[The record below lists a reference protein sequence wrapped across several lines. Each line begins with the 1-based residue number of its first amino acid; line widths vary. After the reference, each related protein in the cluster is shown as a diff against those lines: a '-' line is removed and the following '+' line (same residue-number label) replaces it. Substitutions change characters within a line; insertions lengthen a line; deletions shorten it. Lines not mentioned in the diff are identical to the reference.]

1 MVTLVN
7 RAKMSTATTGTGTI
21 TLGSAV
27 AGFQTFA
34 DAGVANAETVRYTIE
49 DGAAFEIGTGTYTS
63 SGTTLSRA
71 LIESSTGSLL
81 NLSGSAIV
89 YVTAAAQDLQSDTA
103 NTASTLVARDAS
115 GDFSAGT
122 ITAALSGNATTS
134 SSTTGNAA
142 TATALQTARTIG
154 GVSFDGTA
162 NINLPG
168 VNTTGNQNTSGNAA
182 TATALA
188 TGRTISLTGDVTGT
202 SGSFDGTGNVSIA
215 ATIAANS
222 VALGT
227 DTTGNYVATIATGA
241 GLDGSASSEGAT
253 PTISLNLSELATST
267 TNGDGDFFVVVDA
280 SNVQRKLTKANIN
293 NSGFNNDAGYTTNV
307 GDITGVTAGTYL
319 TGGGTSGTVTLNV
332 DATTTNTASKV
343 VARDGSGN
351 FAAGTIT
358 AALSGNA
365 TTATTAT
372 NQSGGT
378 VSATTG
384 TFSTSATI
392 DGHLLQDSSDRS
404 GLLEISSALGTW
416 NGIQIKPTSTS
427 LWSIMGDQDDFGIY
441 DDYNNEWIILYN
453 ENSTLQLHANGSN
466 TVTVTTSGLTVSG
479 SITVSGTVDGRDVA
493 ADGTKLDGI
502 AAGAQTGTVTSVT
515 GGTYLTGGTITTTGT
530 LAVDATSANTASKVV
545 ARDAS
550 GNFSA
555 GTITAALSGNATTAT
570 TLQTARTINGVS
582 FDGSANIT
590 VADSTKLPLTG
601 GTLSGNL
608 ALGNNDITGVDELVF
623 NDNVRLLDQGDDK
636 YLNLKWNNSGGGGL
650 ILYDGDGVR
659 HGTFY
664 GNGSGETGILDNDFS
679 WAVRIRTGSNSNIY
693 YCNGNAELYIFTTY
707 VYAPGSFR
715 SPIFYDYNNTS
726 YYLNPSSTGVSA
738 NFAGTVT
745 INQVNYTG
753 TDGTAGQVLT
763 TDGSGNATFADA
775 AGGGGT
781 ITATA
786 SGALANGDPVV
797 INSNG
802 TVSVVTEN
810 SATTGSPQ
818 DTGEG
823 SAAGNEAVCVSY
835 DPSASAMLISFRDD
849 VSNSGRTMAATISG
863 QTITYG
869 SMTNVSVSR
878 DIQASIYYPT
888 ENATFL
894 CEINNRDFEVVTV
907 SGTTV
912 TRTTGG
918 VFDTSTDFFAGCYDA
933 SADKL
938 IALGTVD
945 VAGIDYTS
953 LQAVDLTGTTITK
966 GSNTISAGSI
976 ADPNNINRGS
986 VTYDSAKNDNTFIVS
1001 NSSGTFIETWSCSG
1015 TTLTNVSTSGFVVN
1029 TISSEVRVIYGSTSN
1044 SYLFFYK
1051 DSTYSSYLTVVGA
1064 TRVGNSFSFGTP
1076 VIVASSNYNDLQ
1088 IGYNPAANKFL
1099 VSYVGASNYRYLHE
1113 VTPSGNDVGVGS
1125 AVDVSNSVAVEAR
1138 TFSNIAYDSDTEQ
1151 NILGYAIAS
1160 DQSIFAV
1167 VYDPAASSLGSN
1179 TFIGFSDGA
1188 YSDTATA
1195 TIQVVGS
1202 VDDAQTGLTTGKKH
1216 YVQGDGSL
1224 ATSPDTPEVFAGTAL
1239 SATEILIKG

>member
-81 NLSGSAIV
+81 NLSGSAVV

-115 GDFSAGT
+115 GDFSAGA
-122 ITAALSGNATTS
+122 ITGTSFVSSGNMTFGDNDKAIFGAGSDLEIYHDGSQSIIADVGIGPLVIKGGNNGIISLENGNGETMLSATGNGSVDLYYDNALKLATTATGISITGTATATTFSGALSGNAT
-134 SSTTGNAA
+134 
-142 TATALQTARTIG
+142 
-154 GVSFDGTA
+154 
-162 NINLPG
+162 
-168 VNTTGNQNTSGNAA
+168 

-227 DTTGNYVATIATGA
+227 DTTGNYVATIATGT

-253 PTISLNLSELATST
+253 PTISLDLSELATST

-307 GDITGVTAGTYL
+307 GDITGVTAGSYL

-332 DATTTNTASKV
+332 DATSANTASKV
-343 VARDGSGN
+343 VARDASGN
-351 FAAGTIT
+351 FSAG
-358 AALSGNA
+358 LV
-365 TTATTAT
+365 
-372 NQSGGT
+372 T
-378 VSATTG
+378 V
-384 TFSTSATI
+384 TSANI
-392 DGHLLQDSSDRS
+392 DGHVLQDSADRS
-404 GLLEISSALGTW
+404 GLLGISTALGTW
-416 NGIQIKPTSTS
+416 KGIQIIASGTA
-427 LWSIMGDQDDFGIY
+427 LWSVMGDQDDFGFY
-441 DDYNNEWIILYN
+441 DDINNDWILRYN
-453 ENSTLQLHANGSN
+453 ENSTLELYANGSN
-466 TVTVTTSGLTVSG
+466 TVDVTTSGLTVTGNISV
-479 SITVSGTVDGRDVA
+479 TGTVDGRDVA

-590 VADSTKLPLTG
+590 VADATKLPLTG

-636 YLNLKWNNSGGGGL
+636 YLNLKWNNSAGGGL

-664 GNGSGETGILDNDFS
+664 GSGTGETGILDNDGS
-679 WAVRIRTGSNSNIY
+679 WAVRIRTGSSSNIY
-693 YCNGNAELYIFTTY
+693 YCNGNAELYVLTTY

-715 SPIFYDYNNTS
+715 SPIFYDYNDTS

-738 NFAGTVT
+738 NFAGTITV
-745 INQVNYTG
+745 NQVNYTG
-753 TDGTAGQVLT
+753 TDGTNGQVLT
-763 TDGSGNATFADA
+763 TDGAGNATFADA
-775 AGGGGT
+775 GGGALELISSTTIGTAVSTVDITSGFSSSYDTYMIDVTGTAVSNSNNKEVELQIYDNSTLLTAGNYRYRDATAGNNTSQSEIVIAAYDSGQNNVGFNFTIRNANDETWYIQSMGAEDYALGGWYDQSTGPVTGFRLTGNNTNFTGGT
-781 ITATA
+781 IRLY
-786 SGALANGDPVV
+786 GVK
-797 INSNG
+797 NS
-802 TVSVVTEN
+802 
-810 SATTGSPQ
+810 
-818 DTGEG
+818 
-823 SAAGNEAVCVSY
+823 
-835 DPSASAMLISFRDD
+835 
-849 VSNSGRTMAATISG
+849 
-863 QTITYG
+863 
-869 SMTNVSVSR
+869 
-878 DIQASIYYPT
+878 
-888 ENATFL
+888 
-894 CEINNRDFEVVTV
+894 
-907 SGTTV
+907 
-912 TRTTGG
+912 
-918 VFDTSTDFFAGCYDA
+918 
-933 SADKL
+933 
-938 IALGTVD
+938 
-945 VAGIDYTS
+945 
-953 LQAVDLTGTTITK
+953 
-966 GSNTISAGSI
+966 
-976 ADPNNINRGS
+976 
-986 VTYDSAKNDNTFIVS
+986 
-1001 NSSGTFIETWSCSG
+1001 
-1015 TTLTNVSTSGFVVN
+1015 
-1029 TISSEVRVIYGSTSN
+1029 
-1044 SYLFFYK
+1044 
-1051 DSTYSSYLTVVGA
+1051 
-1064 TRVGNSFSFGTP
+1064 
-1076 VIVASSNYNDLQ
+1076 
-1088 IGYNPAANKFL
+1088 
-1099 VSYVGASNYRYLHE
+1099 
-1113 VTPSGNDVGVGS
+1113 
-1125 AVDVSNSVAVEAR
+1125 
-1138 TFSNIAYDSDTEQ
+1138 
-1151 NILGYAIAS
+1151 
-1160 DQSIFAV
+1160 
-1167 VYDPAASSLGSN
+1167 
-1179 TFIGFSDGA
+1179 
-1188 YSDTATA
+1188 
-1195 TIQVVGS
+1195 
-1202 VDDAQTGLTTGKKH
+1202 
-1216 YVQGDGSL
+1216 
-1224 ATSPDTPEVFAGTAL
+1224 
-1239 SATEILIKG
+1239 

>member
-1 MVTLVN
+1 
-7 RAKMSTATTGTGTI
+7 MSTATTGTGTI

-115 GDFSAGT
+115 GDFSAGA
-122 ITAALSGNATTS
+122 ITGTSFVSSGNMTFGDNDKAIFGAGSDLEIYHDGSQSIIADVGIGPLVIKGGNNGIISLENGNGETMLSATGNGSVDLYYDNALKLATTATGISITGTATATTFSGALSGNAT
-134 SSTTGNAA
+134 
-142 TATALQTARTIG
+142 
-154 GVSFDGTA
+154 
-162 NINLPG
+162 
-168 VNTTGNQNTSGNAA
+168 

-227 DTTGNYVATIATGA
+227 DTTGNYVATIATGT

-253 PTISLNLSELATST
+253 PTISLDLSELATST

-307 GDITGVTAGTYL
+307 GDITGVTAGSYL

-332 DATTTNTASKV
+332 DATSANTASKV
-343 VARDGSGN
+343 VARDASGN
-351 FAAGTIT
+351 FSAG
-358 AALSGNA
+358 LV
-365 TTATTAT
+365 
-372 NQSGGT
+372 T
-378 VSATTG
+378 V
-384 TFSTSATI
+384 TSANI
-392 DGHLLQDSSDRS
+392 DGHVLQDSADRS
-404 GLLEISSALGTW
+404 GLLGISTALGTW
-416 NGIQIKPTSTS
+416 KGIQIIASGTA
-427 LWSIMGDQDDFGIY
+427 LWSVMGDQDDFGFY
-441 DDYNNEWIILYN
+441 DDINNDWILRYN
-453 ENSTLQLHANGSN
+453 ENSTLELYANGSN
-466 TVTVTTSGLTVSG
+466 TVDVTTSGLTVTGNISV
-479 SITVSGTVDGRDVA
+479 TGTVDGRDVA

-590 VADSTKLPLTG
+590 VADATKLPLTG

-636 YLNLKWNNSGGGGL
+636 YLNLKWNNSAGGGL

-664 GNGSGETGILDNDFS
+664 GSGTGETGILDNDGS
-679 WAVRIRTGSNSNIY
+679 WAVRIRTGSSSNIY
-693 YCNGNAELYIFTTY
+693 YCNGNAELYVLTTY

-726 YYLNPSSTGVSA
+726 YYLNPSTTGVSA

-775 AGGGGT
+775 AGGG
-781 ITATA
+781 
-786 SGALANGDPVV
+786 AL
-797 INSNG
+797 
-802 TVSVVTEN
+802 E
-810 SATTGSPQ
+810 
-818 DTGEG
+818 
-823 SAAGNEAVCVSY
+823 
-835 DPSASAMLISFRDD
+835 LISSTTIGTA
-849 VSNSGRTMAATISG
+849 VS
-863 QTITYG
+863 
-869 SMTNVSVSR
+869 
-878 DIQASIYYPT
+878 
-888 ENATFL
+888 
-894 CEINNRDFEVVTV
+894 
-907 SGTTV
+907 
-912 TRTTGG
+912 
-918 VFDTSTDFFAGCYDA
+918 
-933 SADKL
+933 
-938 IALGTVD
+938 TVD
-945 VAGIDYTS
+945 I
-953 LQAVDLTGTTITK
+953 
-966 GSNTISAGSI
+966 
-976 ADPNNINRGS
+976 
-986 VTYDSAKNDNTFIVS
+986 
-1001 NSSGTFIETWSCSG
+1001 
-1015 TTLTNVSTSGFVVN
+1015 TSGF
-1029 TISSEVRVIYGSTSN
+1029 S
-1044 SYLFFYK
+1044 
-1051 DSTYSSYLTVVGA
+1051 SSYDTYMIDVTG
-1064 TRVGNSFSFGTP
+1064 
-1076 VIVASSNYNDLQ
+1076 VAKNVARDANVELQ
-1088 IGYNPAANKFL
+1088 IYDNGTLLTGANYDFKDESAANVNGANEFTIGEFDL
-1099 VSYVGASNYRYLHE
+1099 ASNDNGVNFTIRNA
-1113 VTPSGNDVGVGS
+1113 ND
-1125 AVDVSNSVAVEAR
+1125 ATWYVESMGGR
-1138 TFSNIAYDSDTEQ
+1138 RIFM
-1151 NILGYAIAS
+1151 LGGWY
-1160 DQSIFAV
+1160 DQSTGPV
-1167 VYDPAASSLGSN
+1167 
-1179 TFIGFSDGA
+1179 TGFRLLLSRDDMTGG
-1188 YSDTATA
+1188 
-1195 TIQVVGS
+1195 TIRLYGVKNS
-1202 VDDAQTGLTTGKKH
+1202 
-1216 YVQGDGSL
+1216 
-1224 ATSPDTPEVFAGTAL
+1224 
-1239 SATEILIKG
+1239 

>member
-1 MVTLVN
+1 
-7 RAKMSTATTGTGTI
+7 MSTATTGTGTI

-63 SGTTLSRA
+63 SGTTLSRT

-115 GDFSAGT
+115 GNFSAGT

-142 TATALQTARTIG
+142 TATSLETARTIG

-168 VNTTGNQNTSGNAA
+168 VNTSGNQDTSGNAT

-202 SGSFDGTGNVSIA
+202 SGSFDGSGNVSIA

-227 DTTGNYVATIATGA
+227 DTTGNYVATIATGT

-253 PTISLNLSELATST
+253 PTISLNLSELPTST
-267 TNGDGDFFVVVDA
+267 TNGDGDFFVVVDTLG
-280 SNVQRKLTKANIN
+280 VQRKLTKANIN
-293 NSGFNNDAGYTTNV
+293 NSGFNNNAGYTTN
-307 GDITGVTAGTYL
+307 TGTVTSVTGGSYL
-319 TGGGTSGTVTLNV
+319 TGGTITTTGTLAV
-332 DATTTNTASKV
+332 DATSANTASKV
-343 VARDGSGN
+343 VARDASGN
-351 FAAGTIT
+351 FSAGTIT
-358 AALSGNA
+358 ASLSGNA

-392 DGHLLQDSSDRS
+392 DGILLQDSTNRS
-404 GLLEISSALGTW
+404 GLLQVSSGGAWEGFAIAPTGT
-416 NGIQIKPTSTS
+416 SH
-427 LWSIMGDQDDFGIY
+427 WSIMGDQDDFGFY
-441 DDYNNEWIILYN
+441 DDVNNEWIILYN

-466 TVTVTTSGLTVSG
+466 TVTVTTSGLSVTG

-726 YYLNPSSTGVSA
+726 YYLNPSTTGVSA

-775 AGGGGT
+775 AGGG
-781 ITATA
+781 
-786 SGALANGDPVV
+786 AL
-797 INSNG
+797 
-802 TVSVVTEN
+802 E
-810 SATTGSPQ
+810 
-818 DTGEG
+818 
-823 SAAGNEAVCVSY
+823 
-835 DPSASAMLISFRDD
+835 LISSTTIGTA
-849 VSNSGRTMAATISG
+849 VS
-863 QTITYG
+863 
-869 SMTNVSVSR
+869 
-878 DIQASIYYPT
+878 
-888 ENATFL
+888 
-894 CEINNRDFEVVTV
+894 
-907 SGTTV
+907 
-912 TRTTGG
+912 
-918 VFDTSTDFFAGCYDA
+918 
-933 SADKL
+933 
-938 IALGTVD
+938 TVD
-945 VAGIDYTS
+945 I
-953 LQAVDLTGTTITK
+953 
-966 GSNTISAGSI
+966 
-976 ADPNNINRGS
+976 
-986 VTYDSAKNDNTFIVS
+986 
-1001 NSSGTFIETWSCSG
+1001 
-1015 TTLTNVSTSGFVVN
+1015 TSGF
-1029 TISSEVRVIYGSTSN
+1029 S
-1044 SYLFFYK
+1044 
-1051 DSTYSSYLTVVGA
+1051 SSYDTYMIDVTG
-1064 TRVGNSFSFGTP
+1064 
-1076 VIVASSNYNDLQ
+1076 VAKNVARDANVELQ
-1088 IGYNPAANKFL
+1088 IYDNGTLLTGANYDFKDESAANVNGANEFTIGEFDL
-1099 VSYVGASNYRYLHE
+1099 ASNDNGVNFTIRNA
-1113 VTPSGNDVGVGS
+1113 ND
-1125 AVDVSNSVAVEAR
+1125 ATWYVESMGGR
-1138 TFSNIAYDSDTEQ
+1138 RIFM
-1151 NILGYAIAS
+1151 LGGWY
-1160 DQSIFAV
+1160 DQSTGPV
-1167 VYDPAASSLGSN
+1167 
-1179 TFIGFSDGA
+1179 TGFRLLLSRDDMTGG
-1188 YSDTATA
+1188 
-1195 TIQVVGS
+1195 TIRLYGVKNS
-1202 VDDAQTGLTTGKKH
+1202 
-1216 YVQGDGSL
+1216 
-1224 ATSPDTPEVFAGTAL
+1224 
-1239 SATEILIKG
+1239 

>member
-63 SGTTLSRA
+63 SGTTLSRT

-115 GDFSAGT
+115 GNFSAGT

-142 TATALQTARTIG
+142 TATSLETARTIG

-168 VNTTGNQNTSGNAA
+168 VNTSGNQDTSGNAT

-202 SGSFDGTGNVSIA
+202 SGSFDGSGNVSIA

-227 DTTGNYVATIATGA
+227 DTTGNYVATIATGT

-253 PTISLNLSELATST
+253 PTISLDLSELATST
-267 TNGDGDFFVVVDA
+267 TNGDGDFFVVVDT

-293 NSGFNNDAGYTTNV
+293 NSGFNNNAGYTTN
-307 GDITGVTAGTYL
+307 TGTVTSVTGGSYL
-319 TGGGTSGTVTLNV
+319 TGGTITTTGTLAV
-332 DATTTNTASKV
+332 DATSANTASKV
-343 VARDGSGN
+343 VARDASGN
-351 FAAGTIT
+351 FSAGTIT
-358 AALSGNA
+358 ASLSGNA

-392 DGHLLQDSSDRS
+392 DGILLQDSTNRS
-404 GLLEISSALGTW
+404 GLLQVSSGGAWEGFAIAPTGT
-416 NGIQIKPTSTS
+416 SH
-427 LWSIMGDQDDFGIY
+427 WSIMGDQDDFGFY
-441 DDYNNEWIILYN
+441 DDVNNEWIILYN

-466 TVTVTTSGLTVSG
+466 TVTVTTSGLSVTG

-726 YYLNPSSTGVSA
+726 YYLNPSTTGVSA

-775 AGGGGT
+775 AGGG
-781 ITATA
+781 
-786 SGALANGDPVV
+786 AL
-797 INSNG
+797 
-802 TVSVVTEN
+802 E
-810 SATTGSPQ
+810 
-818 DTGEG
+818 
-823 SAAGNEAVCVSY
+823 
-835 DPSASAMLISFRDD
+835 LISSTTIGTA
-849 VSNSGRTMAATISG
+849 VS
-863 QTITYG
+863 
-869 SMTNVSVSR
+869 
-878 DIQASIYYPT
+878 
-888 ENATFL
+888 
-894 CEINNRDFEVVTV
+894 
-907 SGTTV
+907 
-912 TRTTGG
+912 
-918 VFDTSTDFFAGCYDA
+918 
-933 SADKL
+933 
-938 IALGTVD
+938 TVD
-945 VAGIDYTS
+945 I
-953 LQAVDLTGTTITK
+953 
-966 GSNTISAGSI
+966 
-976 ADPNNINRGS
+976 
-986 VTYDSAKNDNTFIVS
+986 
-1001 NSSGTFIETWSCSG
+1001 
-1015 TTLTNVSTSGFVVN
+1015 TSGF
-1029 TISSEVRVIYGSTSN
+1029 S
-1044 SYLFFYK
+1044 
-1051 DSTYSSYLTVVGA
+1051 SSYDTYMIDVTG
-1064 TRVGNSFSFGTP
+1064 
-1076 VIVASSNYNDLQ
+1076 VAKNVARDANVELQ
-1088 IGYNPAANKFL
+1088 IYDNGTLLTGANYDFKDESAANVNGANEFTIGEFDL
-1099 VSYVGASNYRYLHE
+1099 ASNDNGVNFTIRNA
-1113 VTPSGNDVGVGS
+1113 ND
-1125 AVDVSNSVAVEAR
+1125 ATWYVESMGGR
-1138 TFSNIAYDSDTEQ
+1138 RIFM
-1151 NILGYAIAS
+1151 LGGWY
-1160 DQSIFAV
+1160 DQSTGPV
-1167 VYDPAASSLGSN
+1167 
-1179 TFIGFSDGA
+1179 TGFRLLLSRDDMTGG
-1188 YSDTATA
+1188 
-1195 TIQVVGS
+1195 TIRLYGVKNS
-1202 VDDAQTGLTTGKKH
+1202 
-1216 YVQGDGSL
+1216 
-1224 ATSPDTPEVFAGTAL
+1224 
-1239 SATEILIKG
+1239 

>member
-81 NLSGSAIV
+81 NLSGSAVV

-115 GDFSAGT
+115 GDFSAGA
-122 ITAALSGNATTS
+122 ITGTSFVSSGNMTFGDNDKAIFGAGSDLEIYHDGSQSIIADVGIGPLVIKGGNNGIISLENGNGETMLSATGNGSVDLYYDNALKLATTATGISITGTATATTFSGALSGNAT
-134 SSTTGNAA
+134 
-142 TATALQTARTIG
+142 
-154 GVSFDGTA
+154 
-162 NINLPG
+162 
-168 VNTTGNQNTSGNAA
+168 

-227 DTTGNYVATIATGA
+227 DTTGNYVATIATGT

-253 PTISLNLSELATST
+253 PTISLDLSELATST

-307 GDITGVTAGTYL
+307 GDITGVTAGSYL

-332 DATTTNTASKV
+332 DATSANTASKV
-343 VARDGSGN
+343 VARDASGN
-351 FAAGTIT
+351 FSAG
-358 AALSGNA
+358 LV
-365 TTATTAT
+365 
-372 NQSGGT
+372 T
-378 VSATTG
+378 V
-384 TFSTSATI
+384 TSANI
-392 DGHLLQDSSDRS
+392 DGHVLQDSADRS
-404 GLLEISSALGTW
+404 GLLGISTALGTW
-416 NGIQIKPTSTS
+416 KGIQIIASGTA
-427 LWSIMGDQDDFGIY
+427 LWSVMGDQDDFGFY
-441 DDYNNEWIILYN
+441 DDINNDWILRYN
-453 ENSTLQLHANGSN
+453 ENSTLELYANGSN
-466 TVTVTTSGLTVSG
+466 TVDVTTSGLTVTGNISV
-479 SITVSGTVDGRDVA
+479 TGTVDGRDVA

-590 VADSTKLPLTG
+590 VADATKLPLTG

-636 YLNLKWNNSGGGGL
+636 YLNLKWNNSAGGGL

-664 GNGSGETGILDNDFS
+664 GSGTGETGILDNDGS
-679 WAVRIRTGSNSNIY
+679 WAVRIRTGSSSNIY
-693 YCNGNAELYIFTTY
+693 YCNGNAELYVLTTY

-726 YYLNPSSTGVSA
+726 YYLNPSTTGVSA

-775 AGGGGT
+775 AGGG
-781 ITATA
+781 
-786 SGALANGDPVV
+786 AL
-797 INSNG
+797 
-802 TVSVVTEN
+802 E
-810 SATTGSPQ
+810 
-818 DTGEG
+818 
-823 SAAGNEAVCVSY
+823 
-835 DPSASAMLISFRDD
+835 LISSTTIGTA
-849 VSNSGRTMAATISG
+849 VS
-863 QTITYG
+863 
-869 SMTNVSVSR
+869 
-878 DIQASIYYPT
+878 
-888 ENATFL
+888 
-894 CEINNRDFEVVTV
+894 
-907 SGTTV
+907 
-912 TRTTGG
+912 
-918 VFDTSTDFFAGCYDA
+918 
-933 SADKL
+933 
-938 IALGTVD
+938 TVD
-945 VAGIDYTS
+945 I
-953 LQAVDLTGTTITK
+953 
-966 GSNTISAGSI
+966 
-976 ADPNNINRGS
+976 
-986 VTYDSAKNDNTFIVS
+986 
-1001 NSSGTFIETWSCSG
+1001 
-1015 TTLTNVSTSGFVVN
+1015 TSGF
-1029 TISSEVRVIYGSTSN
+1029 S
-1044 SYLFFYK
+1044 
-1051 DSTYSSYLTVVGA
+1051 SSYDTYMIDVTG
-1064 TRVGNSFSFGTP
+1064 
-1076 VIVASSNYNDLQ
+1076 VAKNVARDANVELQ
-1088 IGYNPAANKFL
+1088 IYDNGTLLTGANYDFKDESAANVNGANEFTIGEFDL
-1099 VSYVGASNYRYLHE
+1099 ASNDNGVNFTIRNA
-1113 VTPSGNDVGVGS
+1113 ND
-1125 AVDVSNSVAVEAR
+1125 ATWYVESMGGR
-1138 TFSNIAYDSDTEQ
+1138 RIFM
-1151 NILGYAIAS
+1151 LGGWY
-1160 DQSIFAV
+1160 DQSTGPV
-1167 VYDPAASSLGSN
+1167 
-1179 TFIGFSDGA
+1179 TGFRLLLSRDDMTGG
-1188 YSDTATA
+1188 
-1195 TIQVVGS
+1195 TIRLYGVKNS
-1202 VDDAQTGLTTGKKH
+1202 
-1216 YVQGDGSL
+1216 
-1224 ATSPDTPEVFAGTAL
+1224 
-1239 SATEILIKG
+1239 

>member
-1 MVTLVN
+1 
-7 RAKMSTATTGTGTI
+7 MSTATTGTGTI

-63 SGTTLSRA
+63 SGTTLSRT

-115 GDFSAGT
+115 GNFSAGT

-142 TATALQTARTIG
+142 TATSLETARTIG

-168 VNTTGNQNTSGNAA
+168 VNTSGNQDTSGNAT

-202 SGSFDGTGNVSIA
+202 SGSFDGSGNVSIA

-227 DTTGNYVATIATGA
+227 DTTGNYVATIATGT

-253 PTISLNLSELATST
+253 PTISLDLSELATST
-267 TNGDGDFFVVVDA
+267 TNGDGDFFVVVDT

-293 NSGFNNDAGYTTNV
+293 NSGFNNNAGYTTN
-307 GDITGVTAGTYL
+307 TGTVTSVTGGSYL
-319 TGGGTSGTVTLNV
+319 TGGTITTTGTLAV
-332 DATTTNTASKV
+332 DATSANTASKV
-343 VARDGSGN
+343 VARDASGN
-351 FAAGTIT
+351 FSAGTIT
-358 AALSGNA
+358 ASLSGNA

-392 DGHLLQDSSDRS
+392 DGILLQDSTNRS
-404 GLLEISSALGTW
+404 GLLQVSSGGAWEGFAIAPTGT
-416 NGIQIKPTSTS
+416 SH
-427 LWSIMGDQDDFGIY
+427 WSIMGDQDDFGFY
-441 DDYNNEWIILYN
+441 DDVNNEWIILYN

-466 TVTVTTSGLTVSG
+466 TVTVTTSGLSVTG

-636 YLNLKWNNSGGGGL
+636 YLNLKWNNSAGGGL

-664 GNGSGETGILDNDFS
+664 GSGTGETGILDNDGS
-679 WAVRIRTGSNSNIY
+679 WAVRIRTGSSSNIY
-693 YCNGNAELYIFTTY
+693 YCNGNAELYVLTTY

-738 NFAGTVT
+738 NFAGTITV
-745 INQVNYTG
+745 NQVNYTG
-753 TDGTAGQVLT
+753 TDGTNGQVLT
-763 TDGSGNATFADA
+763 TDGAGNATFADA
-775 AGGGGT
+775 GGGG
-781 ITATA
+781 
-786 SGALANGDPVV
+786 AL
-797 INSNG
+797 
-802 TVSVVTEN
+802 E
-810 SATTGSPQ
+810 
-818 DTGEG
+818 
-823 SAAGNEAVCVSY
+823 
-835 DPSASAMLISFRDD
+835 LISSTTIGTA
-849 VSNSGRTMAATISG
+849 VS
-863 QTITYG
+863 
-869 SMTNVSVSR
+869 
-878 DIQASIYYPT
+878 
-888 ENATFL
+888 
-894 CEINNRDFEVVTV
+894 
-907 SGTTV
+907 
-912 TRTTGG
+912 
-918 VFDTSTDFFAGCYDA
+918 
-933 SADKL
+933 
-938 IALGTVD
+938 TVD
-945 VAGIDYTS
+945 I
-953 LQAVDLTGTTITK
+953 
-966 GSNTISAGSI
+966 
-976 ADPNNINRGS
+976 
-986 VTYDSAKNDNTFIVS
+986 
-1001 NSSGTFIETWSCSG
+1001 
-1015 TTLTNVSTSGFVVN
+1015 TSGF
-1029 TISSEVRVIYGSTSN
+1029 S
-1044 SYLFFYK
+1044 
-1051 DSTYSSYLTVVGA
+1051 SSYDTYMIDVTG
-1064 TRVGNSFSFGTP
+1064 
-1076 VIVASSNYNDLQ
+1076 VAKNVARDANVELQ
-1088 IGYNPAANKFL
+1088 IYDNGTLLTGANYDFKDESANNVNGANEFTIGEFDL
-1099 VSYVGASNYRYLHE
+1099 ASNDNGVNFTIRNA
-1113 VTPSGNDVGVGS
+1113 ND
-1125 AVDVSNSVAVEAR
+1125 ATWYVESMGGR
-1138 TFSNIAYDSDTEQ
+1138 RIFM
-1151 NILGYAIAS
+1151 LGGWY
-1160 DQSIFAV
+1160 DQSTGPV
-1167 VYDPAASSLGSN
+1167 
-1179 TFIGFSDGA
+1179 TGFRLLLSRDDMTGG
-1188 YSDTATA
+1188 
-1195 TIQVVGS
+1195 TIRLYGVKNS
-1202 VDDAQTGLTTGKKH
+1202 
-1216 YVQGDGSL
+1216 
-1224 ATSPDTPEVFAGTAL
+1224 
-1239 SATEILIKG
+1239 